1 MPKQHDEPLLVRQTV
16 TAEDYAEASA
26 AVAFFAAPM
35 KRRTVRTLI
44 CVTAAAVAASFLPLC
59 AGRVTARNAVAVL
72 AVLCV
77 AAGVAV
83 WFLQPVFEK
92 RRAVRWFRSCPLAAL
107 PAEVTLTRESA
118 VTVTECERLTE
129 YWTDFS
135 VCVETD
141 RIIAAAGGRERF
153 LLVLKKDGLEP
164 EQKEK
169 LSGLMHYVFDGR
181 WGRVPSRKGG
191 S

>member
-1 MPKQHDEPLLVRQTV
+1 MPQKHDEPLLVRQTV

-26 AVAFFAAPM
+26 AVAFFTAPM

-59 AGRVTARNAVAVL
+59 GGRVTARNAVIIL
-72 AVLCV
+72 AILGVV
-77 AAGVAV
+77 AGVAV

-107 PAEVTLTRESA
+107 PAEVTLTRQSA

-141 RIIAAAGGRERF
+141 RLIVAAGGRERF

-169 LSGLMHYVFDGR
+169 LSGLMRYVFDGR

-191 S
+191 N